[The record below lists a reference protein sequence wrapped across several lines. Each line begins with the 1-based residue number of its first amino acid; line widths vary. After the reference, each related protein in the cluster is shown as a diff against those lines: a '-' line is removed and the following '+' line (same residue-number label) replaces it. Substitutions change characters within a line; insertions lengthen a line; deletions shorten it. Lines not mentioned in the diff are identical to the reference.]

1 MGFRGHRWRRD
12 LWPLLAA
19 AAVIV
24 SIVLAS
30 VLSGGS
36 NQQGRRDCFAS
47 PASCGLPTPANGTA
61 GATSPCARLPASG
74 SIVTSSAGQ
83 RIANVDV
90 AGTITVQN
98 SNVTID
104 NVCVTDNAGGQIGSV
119 AVRLEGSASN
129 TLIEHST
136 IAGAN
141 DSNGSV
147 EQAVANYDGAP
158 ATLSHDYLHACGE
171 CVHDSW
177 TVRDSYVVSDGMQG
191 TSDHVEDVYYDS
203 PGGATLVHDVLLN
216 PEPQTAVIFGDDT
229 SGGPC
234 ASHLVLS
241 DSLIAGGAEAIW
253 TCGGMK
259 ASSVG
264 TSTTEIT
271 NNLWARCGTDQT
283 LHNYSTGGTTCE
295 GATADAIGAGAD
307 SNGYWPLVGYQW
319 PTNLEYC
326 PPVTGQVFSGNLYDG
341 TDETVN
347 CANPYG
353 PQG

>member
-1 MGFRGHRWRRD
+1 
-12 LWPLLAA
+12 
-19 AAVIV
+19 
-24 SIVLAS
+24 
-30 VLSGGS
+30 
-36 NQQGRRDCFAS
+36 
-47 PASCGLPTPANGTA
+47 
-61 GATSPCARLPASG
+61 
-74 SIVTSSAGQ
+74 
-83 RIANVDV
+83 
-90 AGTITVQN
+90 
-98 SNVTID
+98 
-104 NVCVTDNAGGQIGSV
+104 
-119 AVRLEGSASN
+119 
-129 TLIEHST
+129 
-136 IAGAN
+136 
-141 DSNGSV
+141 
-147 EQAVANYDGAP
+147 
-158 ATLSHDYLHACGE
+158 
-171 CVHDSW
+171 
-177 TVRDSYVVSDGMQG
+177 
-191 TSDHVEDVYYDS
+191 
-203 PGGATLVHDVLLN
+203 
-216 PEPQTAVIFGDDT
+216 
-229 SGGPC
+229 
-234 ASHLVLS
+234 VLS